1 MIAAIRSFTL
11 PSLLLLTSNGRVAL
25 APIPPRG
32 DELAAAPKGPTKGE
46 DRFSAELTLWGPV
59 TEVPLPMVFRNSVGV
74 FRGLESA
81 NVAEPVLGTG
91 HRGALDRLVLY
102 RLDLELD
109 AAVARHVIRRV
120 VREERV
126 ARGAADRV
134 EAVPFDA
141 VAREPVDNGDGDGSQ
156 PT

>member
-1 MIAAIRSFTL
+1 
-11 PSLLLLTSNGRVAL
+11 
-25 APIPPRG
+25 
-32 DELAAAPKGPTKGE
+32 
-46 DRFSAELTLWGPV
+46 
-59 TEVPLPMVFRNSVGV
+59 MVFRNSVGV